1 MSFKRSHWCGELRSE
16 DEGKEVVLSGW
27 VQRSRDHGKLI
38 FIDLRDRTGLT
49 QVVFNFDL
57 DETLFQ
63 KAEGLRN
70 EYVISVKGRVERR
83 SEDTVNPKLDTG
95 EIEVRAEYLSILNPA
110 KTPPIYIEDGINV
123 DENLRLRYRYLDL
136 RRPEMYARME
146 LRHRVVKKVRDFLDA
161 QGFLEI
167 ETPFLT
173 RSTPEGARDYLVP
186 SRVNS
191 GSFYALPQSPQLFK
205 QMLMVSGMERYFQ
218 IVRCFRDEDL
228 RADRQP
234 EFTQIDMELSFTDRE
249 EIFAIIESM
258 MNHLWKEVKNIDL
271 PEFPRITHEEAM
283 NRFGSD
289 KPDIRFAMELVELS
303 DLAIESEFRVF
314 KKAASEG
321 GAVKGI
327 RVPGGA
333 SFSRKQIDD
342 LTLYA
347 QEMGAK
353 GLAWM
358 LYTPEG
364 WKSPITKFFS
374 EELLERIKERLEAK
388 ENDLLL
394 FVGDEWETTCNV
406 LGCLRTKLSEHA
418 PEIDK
423 EDRFLWVVDFPLLE
437 YSPDE
442 DRHVAIHHPFTAP
455 LEEDI
460 ALLDSEPLKARAQAY
475 DLVLNGVEIGGG
487 SIRIFQR
494 EMQEKMF
501 TLLGIGTEAARE
513 KFGFLLDAFEY
524 GAPPHGGIA
533 FGLDRMVMLMAGDSS
548 IREVIPFPKTAGAT
562 CLMTGA
568 PTSVAPSQLD
578 ELKLKVEIKEKEDE

>member
-258 MNHLWKEVKNIDL
+258 MKHLWKEVKNIDL

-314 KKAASEG
+314 KKAASDG

>member
-1 MSFKRSHWCGELRSE
+1 MSFKRSHWCGELRRE

-27 VQRSRDHGKLI
+27 VQRNRDHGKLI
-38 FIDLRDRTGLT
+38 FVDLRDRTGLT
-49 QVVFNFDL
+49 QLVFNFDL
-57 DETLFQ
+57 DKNLFQ

-70 EYVISVKGRVERR
+70 EFVISVQGKVECR

-95 EIEVRAEYLSILNPA
+95 EIEVRVESLEILNQA

-136 RRPEMYARME
+136 RRPEMYAKME
-146 LRHRVVKKVRDFLDA
+146 LRHRVVKTVRDFLDA

-186 SRVNS
+186 SRVSS

-205 QMLMVSGMERYFQ
+205 QLLMVSGMERYFQ

-258 MNHLWKEVKNIDL
+258 MKHLWREVKGVEIPD
-271 PEFPRITHEEAM
+271 FPRITYKEAM

-303 DLAIESEFRVF
+303 DLAKDSDFRVF
-314 KKAASEG
+314 TKAVAEG

-327 RVPGGA
+327 RIPGGA
-333 SFSRKQIDD
+333 AFSRKLIDD

-347 QEMGAK
+347 REMGAK

-358 LYTPEG
+358 LYTNEG

-374 EELLERIKERLEAK
+374 EELLVRIRERLEA
-388 ENDLLL
+388 EVNDLLL
-394 FVGDEWETTCNV
+394 FVGDEWDTTCRV
-406 LGCLRTKLSEHA
+406 LGCLRTKLSEYA
-418 PEIDK
+418 PVVAEKDC
-423 EDRFLWVVDFPLLE
+423 FLWVVDFPLLE
-437 YSPDE
+437 YSTE
-442 DRHVAIHHPFTAP
+442 EERHIAIHHPFTAP

-460 ALLDSEPLKARAQAY
+460 AVLDSEPLKARAQAY

-487 SIRIFQR
+487 SIRIFR
-494 EMQEKMF
+494 RDLQEKMF
-501 TLLGIGTEAARE
+501 SLLGIGAESARE
-513 KFGFLLDAFEY
+513 KFGFLLDAFDY

-533 FGLDRMVMLMAGDSS
+533 FGLDRMVMLMAGDTS
-548 IREVIPFPKTAGAT
+548 IREVIPFPKTAGAA

-568 PTSVAPSQLD
+568 PTPVSPAQLN
-578 ELKLKVEIKEKEDE
+578 ELNLKVDTK